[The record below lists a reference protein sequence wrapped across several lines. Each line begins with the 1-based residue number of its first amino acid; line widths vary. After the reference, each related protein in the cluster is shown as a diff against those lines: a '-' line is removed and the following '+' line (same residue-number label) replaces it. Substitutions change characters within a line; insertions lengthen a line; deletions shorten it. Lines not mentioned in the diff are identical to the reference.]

1 MKPFLKTSL
10 TVVVTA
16 SVTFALTSFLFAT
29 GRTEI
34 KIDTGNLSRKINT
47 VNTYLENNYLY
58 DDYDKEKMEEEAVKA
73 YISALDEPYTSYY
86 TKDEF
91 KSYLS
96 GVEESYV
103 GIGIV
108 ISVDVDK
115 NKIIVVSPFI
125 DSPAHEAGVK
135 PGDYIL
141 GVDDKQYSGEQMND
155 CVNHIKGGSE
165 GTTVMLRLEREGEI
179 LELEVERRQISVESV
194 SSEMMENNIGY
205 VCITAFNTNEAGSEE
220 NTFTEFKEHVQK
232 LRDDGMEKM
241 IIDLRDNPGGV
252 LSVVCDIADYMLPE
266 GVITYTE
273 TRKGKKDE
281 YFSDSNELDIPMV
294 ILINGNSASASEV
307 LAGAMR
313 DYERAVIVGE
323 KSFGKGIVQSIYPFY
338 DGSGM
343 SMTVS
348 KYYSPKGTCIHGVGI
363 EPDHVIEMPEKY
375 KNWYASDV
383 PREEDVQLKKATEV
397 LEEIN

>member
-1 MKPFLKTSL
+1 MKPFLKTIL
-10 TVVVTA
+10 TVIVTA
-16 SVTFALTSFLFAT
+16 SVTFAATAFLFAVD
-29 GRTEI
+29 RTEV
-34 KIDTGNLSRKINT
+34 KIDTGNVSRKINT
-47 VNTYLENNYLY
+47 VNTYLKNNYLY
-58 DDYDKEKMEEEAVKA
+58 DDYDEEKLTDEAVKA
-73 YISALDEPYTSYY
+73 YVAALEEPYTSYY
-86 TKDEF
+86 TKEEF
-91 KSYLS
+91 ESYMS

-108 ISVDVDK
+108 ISADIEQ

-141 GVDDKQYSGEQMND
+141 GVDDKEYTGDKMND
-155 CVNHIKGGSE
+155 CVNYIKSGTE
-165 GTTVMLRLEREGEI
+165 GTTVLLKLERDGEI
-179 LELEVERRQISVESV
+179 IELEVERRQISVESV
-194 SSEMMENNIGY
+194 SSEMLEDDIGY
-205 VCITAFNTNEAGSEE
+205 ICITAFNTNEYGSEE
-220 NTFTEFKEHVQK
+220 NTFTEFKEQVDN
-232 LRDDGMEKM
+232 LRKDGMQKM

-252 LSVVCDIADYMLPE
+252 LGIVCDIADYMLPE

-281 YFSDSNELDIPMV
+281 YFSDSKELDIPVV

-313 DYERAVIVGE
+313 DYDRAVIVGE
-323 KSFGKGIVQSIYPFY
+323 KSFGKGIVQSVYPFY

-343 SMTVS
+343 SMTIA

-363 EPDHVIEMPEKY
+363 EPDYVVPMPEKY
-375 KNWYASDV
+375 EGWYASDV
-383 PREEDVQLKKATEV
+383 PRDEDVQLKKATEI
-397 LEEIN
+397 LSEN